1 MTERDNRAQKPATFT
16 CGPTVA
22 DSLAWATT
30 RLRENTEPARL
41 EAEVLLAHTMDCT
54 RDHLFAHPD
63 QPLLPQQLQTYHHI
77 VNRRALGEPLPYL
90 TGHVEFFGLDFVVD
104 ARVLIPRPETE
115 TLVELA
121 LSLLRDGIGHP
132 HEPDR
137 RPASISAPVLADVGT
152 GSGCIAVSIAVHA
165 PHTRIYA
172 IDVSA
177 DALDLARA
185 NAERHNVSERIT
197 FLESD
202 LLSDVPEPIDLVVS
216 NPPYIALGDWASLP
230 REIRE
235 HEPRLA
241 LAGGHD
247 GFDVIRRLLSQAAIR
262 IRPGGAVLIE
272 IGARQGQTSIH
283 LAHHV
288 FPDAAIEIKAD
299 LAGHDRVLFVRT
311 REAHS
316 PRAERSKNHGV

>member
-104 ARVLIPRPETE
+104 VRVLIPRPETE

-121 LSLLRDGIGHP
+121 LSLLRDGIRHP

-137 RPASISAPVLADVGT
+137 RP
-152 GSGCIAVSIAVHA
+152 
-165 PHTRIYA
+165 
-172 IDVSA
+172 
-177 DALDLARA
+177 
-185 NAERHNVSERIT
+185 VSERIT

-283 LAHHV
+283 LAHNV